1 METTTAES
9 STAESAAKTAA
20 MEATAMEA
28 AAEAPT
34 GICRGRRKGT
44 ERGHRGEGNHR
55 FTRHDNLLHNDIRGH
70 KRCRRRIVA
79 PRRAEQELNSP
90 AIVQN
95 LGMSSDRRP
104 MSGSYC
110 RRDACAI
117 SDVLAVGKD
126 DARDGNLVHRSDGLA
141 DHGEGVVADLALGD
155 DVVRPHQVL
164 FGSGAMSDLSP

>member
-20 MEATAMEA
+20 MEATAMES

-34 GICRGRRKGT
+34 RINRGRRKGT
-44 ERGHRGEGNHR
+44 ERGYRGEGNHR
-55 FTRHDNLLHNDIRGH
+55 FTKHDNLLHNDVRH

-79 PRRAEQELNSP
+79 PRRAQRELNP
-90 AIVQN
+90 ARVQN

-117 SDVLAVGKD
+117 SHEAGWP
-126 DARDGNLVHRSDGLA
+126 
-141 DHGEGVVADLALGD
+141 GD
-155 DVVRPHQVL
+155 I
-164 FGSGAMSDLSP
+164 

>member
-1 METTTAES
+1 MEAATAE
-9 STAESAAKTAA
+9 APAKTAA

-55 FTRHDNLLHNDIRGH
+55 FTKHDNLLHNDVRH

-79 PRRAEQELNSP
+79 LWRAEQELNSP
-90 AIVQN
+90 ARVQN

-104 MSGSYC
+104 MAGSYC

-117 SDVLAVGKD
+117 SDKIAPFSSQSL
-126 DARDGNLVHRSDGLA
+126 
-141 DHGEGVVADLALGD
+141 
-155 DVVRPHQVL
+155 P
-164 FGSGAMSDLSP
+164 